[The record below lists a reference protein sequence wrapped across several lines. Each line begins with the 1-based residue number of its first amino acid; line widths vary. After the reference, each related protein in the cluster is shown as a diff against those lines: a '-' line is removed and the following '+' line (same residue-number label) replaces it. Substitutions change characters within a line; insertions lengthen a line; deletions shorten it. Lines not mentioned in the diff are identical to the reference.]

1 MLQNLRQ
8 NDRVY
13 IINRNDGVPSLKIG
27 EFVSKSAPVAVAPS
41 NTVGLMMGMN
51 QQQEFSIRV
60 KVDGQEGDFPHI
72 LTSESVHDYGNM
84 IVASTRELALSEID
98 KIRAK
103 AQGELDRKE
112 QNEKTV
118 ASCEEISKTLNPAYA
133 KEKERDEAIANLSSR
148 LDKMEETIGGSLDKI
163 LKQLNKK

>member
-1 MLQNLRQ
+1 MFQDLHQS
-8 NDRVY
+8 DTIY
-13 IINRNDGVPSLKIG
+13 IINRNEGVPTLKTG
-27 EFVSKSAPVAVAPS
+27 EFVRKSNAVAVAPS
-41 NTVGLMMGMN
+41 STAGLMMGMN
-51 QQQEFSIRV
+51 QQQEFTMRV
-60 KVDGQEGDFPHI
+60 RVEGQEGDFPHI

-84 IVASTRELALSEID
+84 IVTSTRELALSEID
-98 KIRAK
+98 KIRCK
-103 AQGELDRKE
+103 AQGELDRQE

-118 ASCEEISKTLNPAYA
+118 VACEEISKTLNPAYA